1 MWLPLLR
8 EILGNMYIV
17 IVCKS
22 GCDVI
27 NFDINIIFLIKQFF
41 LHDQKVKDKNLNI
54 LITKG
59 AFKE

>member
-8 EILGNMYIV
+8 EILCNMYIV

-54 LITKG
+54 LTTKG

>member
-1 MWLPLLR
+1 
-8 EILGNMYIV
+8 MYIV

-54 LITKG
+54 LTTKG